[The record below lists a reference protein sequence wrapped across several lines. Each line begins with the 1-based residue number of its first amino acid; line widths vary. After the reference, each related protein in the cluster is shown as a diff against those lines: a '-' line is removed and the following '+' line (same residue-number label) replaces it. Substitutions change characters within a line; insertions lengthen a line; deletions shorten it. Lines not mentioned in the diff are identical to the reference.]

1 MAKKS
6 EKEILIKIE
15 GADWDKLLDDAF
27 KKANKKAKIAGF
39 RPGKAP
45 KNIFIKH
52 YGKESLYYDASNAAI
67 EKAYEK
73 LLDENQDL
81 EIVSEP
87 RVDIESID
95 DTGITVK
102 FKITLKPEVKLGE
115 YKGLKVK
122 KEKIEVTDKEV
133 QESID
138 HMREHYKENVTKE
151 GKIKKGDIAVIDFE
165 GFKDGVAFKGGKGE
179 NYSLE
184 IGSNSFIP
192 GFEEA
197 LVGLKAGDE
206 KDIDLTFPE
215 DYHAEDLKGQSVVF
229 KVKVNEVKEVIVP
242 ELDKDFFEDLGMD
255 GIDSKE
261 ALEKQIRENISA
273 KKEKEVEDKY
283 IDALLGEAAKN
294 ATVDVPEVMIEDEQ
308 RRMVREYERNLQ
320 MQGLSLEQFF
330 KFTGLTEEKMMEEY
344 KESAKKRVTYRLVL
358 DAIIDAEKIDATDEE
373 IDAKIEELIVKYHM
387 TKDEFV
393 NQYGTETVRYEI
405 KFDKVVS
412 LLKGEK
418 VAPAKKEAK
427 ATKEDKKE
435 TKTTKKTTKKKE
447 EK

>member
-1 MAKKS
+1 MEKNS

-15 GADWDKLLDDAF
+15 GADWEKLLDDAF
-27 KKANKKAKIAGF
+27 KKANRKAKIAGF

-52 YGKESLYYDASNAAI
+52 YGKESLYYEASNAAI
-67 EKAYEK
+67 EKAYDK
-73 LLDENQDL
+73 LLEENQDL

-87 RVDIESID
+87 RVEIENMD
-95 DTGITVK
+95 DNGITFK
-102 FKITLKPEVKLGE
+102 FKVTLKPEVKLGE

-122 KEKIEVTDKEV
+122 KDKFEVTDEEVKEA
-133 QESID
+133 ID

-151 GKIKKGDIAVIDFE
+151 GEIQKGDIAVIDFE
-165 GFKDGVAFKGGKGE
+165 GFKDGEPFDGGKGE

-184 IGSNSFIP
+184 IGSNTFIP
-192 GFEEA
+192 GFEDA
-197 LVGLKAGDE
+197 LIGLKTGDE
-206 KDIDLTFPE
+206 KDIELSFPE
-215 DYHAEDLKGQSVVF
+215 DYHAEDLKGQAVVF

-242 ELDKDFFEDLGMD
+242 ELDKDFFDDLGME

-261 ALEKQIRENISA
+261 ALEKQVRENISA
-273 KKEKEVEDKY
+273 KKEKQVEDKY
-283 IDALLGEAAKN
+283 IDDLLAEATKN
-294 ATVDVPEVMIEDEQ
+294 ASVDVPEVMIQDEQ
-308 RRMVREYERNLQ
+308 NRMVREYEKNLQ

-330 KFTGLTEEKMMEEY
+330 KFTGFSKEKMMEEY
-344 KESAKKRVTYRLVL
+344 KEQAQKRVSYRLVL

-387 TKDEFV
+387 TKDEFI

-418 VAPAKKEAK
+418 T
-427 ATKEDKKE
+427 TKEDKKS
-435 TKTTKKTTKKKE
+435 TKTTKKEKE
-447 EK
+447 EE